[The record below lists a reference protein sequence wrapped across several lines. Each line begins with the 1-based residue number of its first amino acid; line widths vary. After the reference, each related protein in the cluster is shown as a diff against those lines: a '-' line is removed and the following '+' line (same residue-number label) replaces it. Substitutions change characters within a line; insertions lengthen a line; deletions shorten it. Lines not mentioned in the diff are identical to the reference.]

1 MASFAAPS
9 GSVSGE
15 FYRISRTPVDRTAA
29 KVVSKGERHE
39 PFGKAAV
46 AHIFHS
52 EVCPAIVLDKSLRL
66 TSANLTGIKF
76 GRFTVI
82 GMSRDIKGQENTGG
96 RWVVRCS
103 CGDYEV
109 RTAKAIKNPNNR
121 DDMCR
126 ICNKARQTLRWRE
139 RVLNCGTNTPNYL
152 CNRKDF
158 LDIGYW
164 AGNKET
170 ALRVS
175 LSNSWADFMSG
186 PPTGQ
191 SPKFLDQMRAVLR
204 VKGAVLNGSSCYG

>member
-1 MASFAAPS
+1 MSRCAKCGCEKESPFDGKTVIHDETRCGSLAAPTGS
-9 GSVSGE
+9 GSGE

-29 KVVSKGERHE
+29 IVVSKGERHE

-46 AHIFHS
+46 VHIFHS
-52 EVCPAIVLDKSLRL
+52 EVCPAIVPDKSLRL

-109 RTAKAIKNPNNR
+109 RTAKSIKNPNNK

-126 ICNKARQTLRWRE
+126 ICNKARQTLHWRE
-139 RVLNCGTNTPNYL
+139 RVLNCGTKTPN
-152 CNRKDF
+152 
-158 LDIGYW
+158 
-164 AGNKET
+164 AGT
-170 ALRVS
+170 QRPGSPDVS
-175 LSNSWADFMSG
+175 LATETRK
-186 PPTGQ
+186 P
-191 SPKFLDQMRAVLR
+191 
-204 VKGAVLNGSSCYG
+204 GSLK